1 MEQPD
6 FQWLAECYK
15 QQVTTLPTDVSG
27 RLQVR
32 DTADRGRGLFLS
44 AAAEAGE
51 VLFVCEA
58 FVLGPEAELQ
68 ERTLKKLREASE
80 DDFQRFMSLQ
90 EHPGSNGVKPAATV
104 LNLQSWG
111 SSRASRPCQRAVDS
125 EKVKNVLRLNT
136 LARDSLN
143 EHGFAEEATL
153 CGVWPLCCL
162 INHSCLPNVQEQFLG
177 DLLILRAAKPI
188 AAGEELLM
196 SYVSTFQPRHIRRQ
210 HLSATFQF
218 SCTCPRCTLE
228 AAIPEKTAAGL
239 LEGFDAIIADARPG
253 KLPEF
258 TSKLGKLVKQCEEV
272 SRAHAVDGK
281 ESLLTASFLPIFM
294 GLAMARKRL
303 KCQTSCDAY
312 ARCVTLMATVC
323 FGSLYHLHWSFMSA
337 LEVYQA
343 KDDLSACREAWQL
356 CQRFAD
362 PKVCGSF
369 AKKMAWPK
377 ELIDKVEESNK
388 VTVGSEPVLFPGAA
402 VLGSGWTY
410 SIQEEETLIVLSIT
424 LPEGLNPQDLDV
436 DVSAAEV
443 SVTAVTLPELK
454 IQLPSLVDADAAMPA
469 KFKRTTRQLILR
481 LPSRS

>member
-196 SYVSTFQPRHIRRQ
+196 SY
-210 HLSATFQF
+210 
-218 SCTCPRCTLE
+218 

-402 VLGSGWTY
+402 
-410 SIQEEETLIVLSIT
+410 EETLIVLSIT